1 MQTDNEIT
9 IKTFVCNVYFITPLL
24 REEKEEMTYDLQKAQ
39 DSVQK
44 WKAHILRSVQQD
56 KAKTEILEQLGPIQ
70 AHITLDWA
78 MKFLPMKYRETQEE
92 WYGQKGR
99 SWHVSAVV
107 TKDSDN
113 NMDVGV
119 LLSFNKYEHI
129 QS

>member
-56 KAKTEILEQLGPIQ
+56 KAKTEILEQLGPNQ